1 MNKFKYLLTAIAAL
15 TFISCGD
22 GLKPDD
28 GPDPAPE
35 EKPVVKPDAASGIT
49 FSPEAP
55 DADQPCTIYFN
66 PTRESAISSALFNCT
81 TDIYAHIGVFY
92 DEEWKFVQAAWTEN
106 TDKCRLEKL
115 GDNSYKLELG
125 PTLREFFGSGTTPL
139 EMVALVIRNADG
151 TKQTKPDQFFTVT
164 DTKYQAGVFVPDP
177 VVNAAMPSGT
187 VEGINYGSD
196 NTSVT
201 LAFYDRA
208 SDGNHHDY
216 AYVIGEFSGWKR
228 EKDYMMKWDEES
240 GCWWATLAGL
250 DPEKEY
256 MYQYHVGD
264 GDSAFRIHDPYAEI
278 VYDPWNDKYIPES
291 TYPDLPAYPEDTK
304 DRVSAFKISRTDY
317 NWEVEDFRI
326 KDENSLV
333 IYEMLLR
340 DFTSSGDIN
349 GALEKLDYLKELG
362 VNAVELMPVQEF
374 EGNDSWGYN
383 PCSYFAL
390 DKAYGTREMYRK
402 FVDECHKRGL
412 AVLVDVVYNHTTGA
426 HPYARLYWDSAKN
439 NVSSLNSHYN
449 VVTPHGFGVFQDI
462 NHQDPVIAEHI
473 RRSLTYLLREYRV
486 DGFRFDLTKGFTNNS
501 GKDSSYD
508 QQRVDILTGYCK
520 HIKSVNPDAMVILEH
535 FVDAENNALG
545 SAGMHMWG
553 NCNSAYTQVVAGSNV
568 DLSYM
573 YDPNCYRV
581 GFMESHDEERICYG
595 TSAAPAS
602 VKWGICGT
610 MTSWAAPDI
619 ALESSDNAFVACN
632 VAISADDAFKIRG
645 NGTWNDAYNY
655 GASVKNTKLPLD
667 SGFSL
672 TLGSSSQDMKAPE
685 SGTYDVWF
693 SPDLKKVWLMTPGN
707 KPSGLPD
714 GSEDALTLQM
724 RRASLAAAFCLMVPG
739 PKMIWQF
746 GELGY
751 DISRDSNG
759 GNTSRKPVKWDYL
772 DVPQRKALHDCYAS
786 LLEFRNSNPEFFTK
800 GAGFRPYVGTKD
812 YEYGKFLFGEVDG
825 RHFCLMGN
833 FNTVT
838 KDVTALLPTSAQ
850 WYDAFNGSV
859 LVNGDSYK
867 ETLRPG
873 EYRLLVDFR

>member
-581 GFMESHDEERICYG
+581 GYMESHDEERICYG

-645 NGTWNDAYNY
+645 NGAWNDAYNY

-707 KPSGLPD
+707 KPSDLPD

-772 DVPQRKALHDCYAS
+772 DVPQRKALHDSYAS

-850 WYDAFNGSV
+850 WYDAFTGDV
-859 LVNGDSYK
+859 LVNGDSYT
-867 ETLRPG
+867 ETLKPG
-873 EYRLLVDFR
+873 EYRLLVNFR

>member
-208 SDGNHHDY
+208 SDGSHHDY

-256 MYQYHVGD
+256 MYQYYVGD

-772 DVPQRKALHDCYAS
+772 DVPQRKALHDSYAS

-800 GAGFRPYVGTKD
+800 GAGFRSYVGTKD

-833 FNTVT
+833 FDTVT

-850 WYDAFNGSV
+850 WYDAFTGDV
-859 LVNGDSYK
+859 LVNGDSYT
-867 ETLRPG
+867 ETLKPG
-873 EYRLLVDFR
+873 EYRLLVNFR

>member
-1 MNKFKYLLTAIAAL
+1 MNKFKYLLAAIAAL

-22 GLKPDD
+22 GVK
-28 GPDPAPE
+28 PDPAP

-81 TDIYAHIGVFY
+81 TDIYAHIGIFY

-201 LAFYDRA
+201 LAFYDRD
-208 SDGNHHDY
+208 SDGSHHDY

-240 GCWWATLAGL
+240 GCWWATLTGL

-256 MYQYHVGD
+256 MYQYYVGD

-340 DFTSSGDIN
+340 DFTSSGDIK

-581 GFMESHDEERICYG
+581 GYMESHDEERICYG

-610 MTSWAAPDI
+610 MTSWKAPDI

-645 NGTWNDAYNY
+645 NGAWNDAYNY

-707 KPSGLPD
+707 KPSDLPD

-772 DVPQRKALHDCYAS
+772 DVPQRKALHDSYAS

-800 GAGFRPYVGTKD
+800 GAGFRSYVGTKE
-812 YEYGKFLFGEVDG
+812 YENGKFLFGEVDG

-838 KDVTALLPTSAQ
+838 KDITALLPTSAQ
-850 WYDAFNGSV
+850 WYDAFTGDV
-859 LVNGDSYK
+859 LINGDSYT
-867 ETLRPG
+867 ETLKPG
-873 EYRLLVDFR
+873 EYRLLVSFR

>member
-1 MNKFKYLLTAIAAL
+1 MNKFKYLLTVIAVL

-22 GLKPDD
+22 GVK
-28 GPDPAPE
+28 PDPAP

-81 TDIYAHIGVFY
+81 TDIYAHIGIFY

-208 SDGNHHDY
+208 SDGGHHDY

-240 GCWWATLAGL
+240 GCWWATLTGL

-256 MYQYHVGD
+256 MYQYYVGD

-473 RRSLTYLLREYRV
+473 RRSLTYLLSEYRV

-501 GKDSSYD
+501 GKDSSFD

-581 GFMESHDEERICYG
+581 GYMESHDEERICYG

-610 MTSWAAPDI
+610 MTSWKAPDI
-619 ALESSDNAFVACN
+619 TLESSDNAFVACN

-645 NGTWNDAYNY
+645 NGAWNDAYNY

-707 KPSGLPD
+707 KPTDLPD

-772 DVPQRKALHDCYAS
+772 DVPQRKALHDSYAS

-800 GAGFRPYVGTKD
+800 GAGFRSYVGTKE
-812 YEYGKFLFGEVDG
+812 YENGKFLFGEVDG

-838 KDVTALLPTSAQ
+838 KDITALLPTSAH
-850 WYDAFNGSV
+850 WYDAFTGDV
-859 LVNGDSYK
+859 LVNGDSYT
-867 ETLRPG
+867 ETLKPG
-873 EYRLLVDFR
+873 EYRLLVNFR

>member
-125 PTLREFFGSGTTPL
+125 PTLREFFDSGTTPL

-208 SDGNHHDY
+208 SDGSHDDY

-412 AVLVDVVYNHTTGA
+412 AVLMDVVYNHTTGA

-772 DVPQRKALHDCYAS
+772 DVPQRKALHDSYAS

-800 GAGFRPYVGTKD
+800 GAGFRSYVGTKE
-812 YEYGKFLFGEVDG
+812 YENGKFLFGEVDG

-838 KDVTALLPTSAQ
+838 KDITALLPTSAQ
-850 WYDAFNGSV
+850 WYDAFSGDV
-859 LVNGDSYK
+859 LINGDSYT
-867 ETLRPG
+867 ETLKPG
-873 EYRLLVDFR
+873 EYRLLVSFR